1 MSQVFS
7 RGDRVQIIGNP
18 ERVGVIDG
26 EAKNLRGQVFYP
38 VSFDTRE
45 ASKLIPEA
53 ILEVY
58 VRPRGVVELLA
69 EKEFADPDRFLTSLM
84 YKKLEKPLT
93 DNLYTFYSSRT
104 EFQVYQFKPVV
115 KFLDSV
121 DQRLFIADEVGLGK
135 TIESGIILTE
145 LGARLGGLSR
155 VLIVC
160 PSMLT
165 PKWQNEMERRFG
177 VKFEIL
183 RRDELQ
189 KFFEAYAEYGEHQAL
204 KAIVSLQLLR
214 GGRFLQRLVDLQV
227 HFDFVIVDEAHH
239 MRNPA
244 TRSSD
249 LGEVLS
255 ELSDAMLMLSA
266 TPLHLGSEDVFNVLR
281 ILNPT
286 QFDDFNAFR
295 LLIEPNEHINMAMR
309 LLYEPESALESL
321 ERVEQTSQ
329 RSRFLNNPYYQEI
342 LALLQG
348 RTELSVSE
356 AIRAQMLLCELNTLA
371 HVFTRTKKKDV
382 AVAFPVREARV
393 LAVRF
398 TPEEMEFY
406 NSVTNYV
413 ESQFVKSSRSMQG
426 ISFARIMPQRQVA
439 SCMSAM
445 KRYLE
450 EVLEEKCIKAA
461 RDDDGDVIDPGA
473 DEYDEGLSPTELRA
487 IARLRSAADHIGDV
501 DTKLDAFLYAL
512 RNLEQEAPEA
522 KIIVFSFFKK
532 TLEYLY
538 RRLAATEYGR
548 RVDVIHGDI
557 KPDMRQK
564 IIRRFR
570 ETDKIKLLLSS
581 EVGGEGL
588 DFEFCSVIFNYDLPW
603 NPMRVEQRIGRL
615 DRYGQKHQKI
625 LIYNFSMEGTID
637 SEILH
642 RLYRRINIFERYI
655 GDLEAIL
662 GDQIAKLTREMFN
675 PKLTPQQKKELIQKT
690 GENIARRQEE
700 LEKFEQEAQRFVG
713 QDEYFNMEIS
723 DIQKTKKFI
732 TADEVER
739 LVRVFIRTYYPSTTL
754 RAPKRGRSN
763 VYVLKA
769 DPEFRRFAT
778 KYTKGSDYRE
788 SVLTALDWQ
797 QGVPVTFDN
806 QEACS
811 DGSLMFLTIHH
822 PLVKAIKRWY
832 DDHADEISVSGAFRL
847 NGSPEAEGLYF
858 FFIYLLEKMALKEEL
873 VLCPVLIEAQGKESY
888 WLDDTMCEW
897 FMAHITDAEEIDS
910 DTLVFDQAQLEDA
923 VGESEEYMALV
934 REEAE
939 EELLRRNNTLI
950 DNRIESMRQAAQ
962 IKIEKV
968 QNILEKLRADGRP
981 EDDSI
986 VRLHKGRIANL
997 EQRLNAAIQKLE
1009 DKRQVLVTFSLE
1021 LGGLVQLE
1029 R

>member
-1 MSQVFS
+1 MDEAFR

-26 EAKNLRGQVFYP
+26 EAKNIKGQVFYP
-38 VSFDTRE
+38 VSFDPRE
-45 ASKLIPEA
+45 DSKLIVETS
-53 ILEVY
+53 LQVF
-58 VRPRGVVELLA
+58 VRPKGVGELLA
-69 EKEFADPDRFLTSLM
+69 EREFADPDRFLTSLM

-104 EFQVYQFKPVV
+104 EFQVYQFKPVL

-177 VKFEIL
+177 LKFEIA
-183 RRDELQ
+183 RRDELE
-189 KFFEAYAEYGEHQAL
+189 KFFKAYAEYGEHQPL
-204 KAIVSLQLLR
+204 RAIVSLQLLR
-214 GGRFLQRLVDLQV
+214 GGGFLQKLVDLQV

-244 TRSSD
+244 TRSSN

-321 ERVEQTSQ
+321 ERVEQTTQ
-329 RSRFLNNPYYQEI
+329 RSRFVNNPYYQEI

-356 AIRAQMLLCELNTLA
+356 AIHAQMLLCELNTLS

-382 AVAFPVREARV
+382 AIAFPVREAGV
-393 LAVRF
+393 LTVRF
-398 TPEEMEFY
+398 SLEEMDFY
-406 NSVTNYV
+406 NSVTAYV
-413 ESQFVKSSRSMQG
+413 ESQFVKSSGSMQG

-439 SCMSAM
+439 SCMPAM
-445 KRYLE
+445 KSYLGDM
-450 EVLEEKCIKAA
+450 LKNKRIKAPSA
-461 RDDDGDVIDPGA
+461 DDGDIIDA
-473 DEYDEGLSPTELRA
+473 DAEEDDEQLTSLALRA
-487 IARLRSAADHIGDV
+487 IRQLRSAADRIGDK
-501 DTKLDAFLYAL
+501 DTKFDVFLEAL
-512 RNLEQEAPEA
+512 RNLEQDAPEA
-522 KIIVFSFFKK
+522 KIMVFSFFKK

-538 RRLAATEYGR
+538 RRLAATEYNG
-548 RVDVIHGDI
+548 RVDLIHGDI
-557 KPDMRQK
+557 KPTIRQG
-564 IIRRFR
+564 IIGRFR
-570 ETDKIKLLLSS
+570 DTNKVKILLSS

-615 DRYGQKHQKI
+615 DRYGQKHEKI

-642 RLYRRINIFERYI
+642 RLYRRIKIFERYI

-662 GDQIAKLTREMFN
+662 GDQIARLTREIFN
-675 PKLTPQQKKELIQKT
+675 PNLTPEQKKDLIQKT
-690 GENIARRQEE
+690 GENIARQQEE

-723 DIQKTKKFI
+723 GIQKTKKFI

-739 LVRVFIRTYYPSTTL
+739 LVRVFIRTYCPSTTL
-754 RAPKRGRSN
+754 RPPKRGRSN

-769 DPEFRRFAT
+769 DPEFRRFAWA
-778 KYTKGSDYRE
+778 YTRGCDYRE
-788 SVLTALDWQ
+788 SVLAALDRRE
-797 QGVPVTFDN
+797 GVVVTFDSE
-806 QEACS
+806 EACS
-811 DGSLMFLTIHH
+811 DDGLMFLTIHH
-822 PLVKAIKRWY
+822 PLLKAIKRWY
-832 DDHADEISVSGAFRL
+832 DEHSDEISVTGTFRL

-873 VLCPVLIEAQGKESY
+873 ALCPVLIEVQGKESH
-888 WLDDTMCEW
+888 WLDDTMSEW
-897 FMAHITDAEEIDS
+897 FMAHITEAQEIDP
-910 DTLVFDQAQLEDA
+910 DALVFDEVQLEDA
-923 VGESEEYMALV
+923 LRESEEYMALV

-939 EELLRRNNTLI
+939 EELLRRNDTLI

-962 IKIEKV
+962 VKIQKV
-968 QNILEKLRADGRP
+968 RDILGKLRADGRP

-986 VRLHKGRIANL
+986 VRLHRGRIANL
-997 EQRLNAAIQKLE
+997 EQRIDAPIQKLE
-1009 DKRQVLVTFSLE
+1009 DKRQVLVTFSLV
-1021 LGGLVQLE
+1021 LGS
-1029 R
+1029 